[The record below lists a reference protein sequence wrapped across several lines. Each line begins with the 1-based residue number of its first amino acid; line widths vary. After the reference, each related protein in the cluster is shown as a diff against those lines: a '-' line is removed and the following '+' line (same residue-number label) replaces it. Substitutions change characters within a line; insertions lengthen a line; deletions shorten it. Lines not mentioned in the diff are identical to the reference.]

1 MPVKDDA
8 VVSLSPD
15 PLPLTPLP
23 GTLLPLAASTRDL
36 PTIDAA
42 AQDHA
47 WLCGSPDDVIAS
59 LQEFQERYPGV
70 EHINVNAAIGT
81 PGPVILEQ
89 LERFAREVMPVF
101 LPPSVRTDGA
111 ATPS

>member
-1 MPVKDDA
+1 M
-8 VVSLSPD
+8 
-15 PLPLTPLP
+15 
-23 GTLLPLAASTRDL
+23 
-36 PTIDAA
+36 
-42 AQDHA
+42 
-47 WLCGSPDDVIAS
+47 
-59 LQEFQERYPGV
+59 